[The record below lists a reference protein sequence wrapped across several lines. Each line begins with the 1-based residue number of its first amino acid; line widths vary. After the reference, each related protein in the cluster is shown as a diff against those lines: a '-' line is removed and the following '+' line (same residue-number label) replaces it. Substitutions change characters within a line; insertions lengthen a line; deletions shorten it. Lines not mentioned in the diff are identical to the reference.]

1 LVASLIVKKNFKLRR
16 FTPTD
21 LEKVIDINKRCLPEN
36 YSNTFFLNL
45 YESFPETFIVAEKSE
60 EIVGYIMCR
69 IERRISDFRLV
80 GIVRKGHVISI
91 AVLPEYRRQSIGY
104 LLMLEA
110 IKAMKIYN
118 AEECVLEV
126 RRSNISAVNLYRKM
140 GFKAIRTLY
149 GYYANGEDAYRMAC
163 KL

>member
-1 LVASLIVKKNFKLRR
+1 VARLIVKKTFKLRP
-16 FTPTD
+16 FKPID
-21 LEKVIDINKRCLPEN
+21 LEKVININKRCLPEN
-36 YSNTFFLNL
+36 YSNSFFLNM
-45 YESFPETFIVAEKSE
+45 YEHFPETFIVAEESE
-60 EIVGYIMCR
+60 EIAGYIMCR
-69 IERRISDFRLV
+69 IERRISDFRLM
-80 GIVRKGHVISI
+80 GIVKKGHVISI

-110 IKAMKIYN
+110 IKAMKKYN

-140 GFKAIRTLY
+140 GFKVIRTLY
-149 GYYANGEDAYRMAC
+149 GYYADREDAYRMAR